1 MVSGHL
7 EVKKG
12 YYYIVLNYVDENGK
26 RHRPW
31 FPTGLPEKGNKRK
44 AEAMLS
50 KVRNSYEPPKVTEE
64 GLLTGFLLAIFGA
77 VQLIRL
83 LRRRG
88 GNEKDGGDE

>member
-1 MVSGHL
+1 MVPGHL

-26 RHRPW
+26 RNRPW
-31 FPTGLPEKGNKRK
+31 IPTGLPEKGNKRK

-64 GLLTGFLLAIFGA
+64 GFRSILPTPIWCR
-77 VQLIRL
+77 VPSRLISAKQR
-83 LRRRG
+83 
-88 GNEKDGGDE
+88 